1 MIVLKATNQDG
12 LEEITVEHEVKNE
25 GKVTEEHHFRLR
37 KDNDQRIIYFVMGR
51 DTAREL
57 RRHIR

>member
-1 MIVLKATNQDG
+1 MLILTATNQDG

-37 KDNDQRIIYFVMGR
+37 KRNDQRIIYFVMGR
-51 DTAREL
+51 DAAREL
-57 RRHIR
+57 RRHIQ